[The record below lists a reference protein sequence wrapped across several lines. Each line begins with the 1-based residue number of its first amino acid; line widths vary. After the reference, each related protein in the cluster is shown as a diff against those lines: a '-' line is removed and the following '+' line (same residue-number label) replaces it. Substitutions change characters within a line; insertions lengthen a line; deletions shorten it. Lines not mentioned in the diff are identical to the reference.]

1 MPVGTQQNQAEM
13 AQFMGKFSNTILKG
27 NYFISAAMKHG
38 FYNPMFP
45 K

>member
-13 AQFMGKFSNTILKG
+13 AQFMGKFSNIIPER
-27 NYFISAAMKHG
+27 NYLTLAAMKHG